1 MMKTT
6 RNFTLLTDEEWCVN
20 QGGYI
25 ITWDYYFERPIGYMR
40 NKYYEMNILDYFG
53 NRDGFP
59 SVRRY

>member
-6 RNFTLLTDEEWCVN
+6 RNFPLFTDGEWCVTK
-20 QGGYI
+20 GSY
-25 ITWDYYFERPIGYMR
+25 D
-40 NKYYEMNILDYFG
+40 ILDYFG

>member
-6 RNFTLLTDEEWCVN
+6 RSFTLLTDEELCAS
-20 QGGYI
+20 QGGYVI
-25 ITWDYYFERPIGYMR
+25 MWDYYLERPIGYMR
-40 NKYYEMNILDYFG
+40 NKYSDRYILDYFG

>member
-6 RNFTLLTDEEWCVN
+6 RNFTLLTDEELCVT

-25 ITWDYYFERPIGYMR
+25 TTWDYYFERPIGYMR

-53 NRDGFP
+53 NRAGFP